1 MNLILKTAISA
12 LSTRREIIDDMTGKG
27 LLPLL
32 NINTGIISSQKIPL
46 VINFTGLDEA
56 IYSLLGTK
64 SSSKERGKLAGKII
78 DTAMEEITKSGKRLG
93 EEFGLSSIVDDSAKR
108 FANIDIEKFGKAR
121 VINKA
126 NSREYQQSIILD
138 LDEQEK
144 IDEMNGY
151 ISKFKGGYSV
161 YIDTSNSTIKNF
173 QEMTNKISKKVG
185 FFKYHCK
192 LRVCIS
198 CAYKNV
204 YNTEKCSN
212 CNSTSLQEY
221 PVN

>member
-1 MNLILKTAISA
+1 
-12 LSTRREIIDDMTGKG
+12 
-27 LLPLL
+27 
-32 NINTGIISSQKIPL
+32 
-46 VINFTGLDEA
+46 
-56 IYSLLGTK
+56 
-64 SSSKERGKLAGKII
+64 
-78 DTAMEEITKSGKRLG
+78 
-93 EEFGLSSIVDDSAKR
+93 
-108 FANIDIEKFGKAR
+108 
-121 VINKA
+121 
-126 NSREYQQSIILD
+126 
-138 LDEQEK
+138 
-144 IDEMNGY
+144 MNGY